1 VLTSETLARIE
12 RVLSGRSFQN
22 IITRDEKEAVA
33 LLLKVVRRAPE
44 ERERIVEYLRGRVK
58 RWEQVETLEL
68 CTPAEA
74 LVEAAAN
81 IERGMHWADKRT

>member
-1 VLTSETLARIE
+1 MTSETLARIE

-22 IITRDEKEAVA
+22 IVTRDEKEAVA
-33 LLLKVVRRAPE
+33 LLLKTVRKAPE
-44 ERERIVEYLRGRVK
+44 ERERIVAYLHELSK

-74 LVEAAAN
+74 LTEAAGFV
-81 IERGMHWADKRT
+81 EGGMHWAVKRT

>member
-1 VLTSETLARIE
+1 MTSETLARIE

-33 LLLKVVRRAPE
+33 LLLKTVRRAPV
-44 ERERIVEYLRGRVK
+44 EREQIVAYLHGLSK
-58 RWEQVETLEL
+58 RWEQVDTLEL

-74 LVEAAAN
+74 LTEAAGF
-81 IERGMHWADKRT
+81 IEGGKHWSDKRT